1 MDIRVKRIYDDPA
14 ADDGQRV
21 LVDRLWPRGISKE
34 TAALDAWLKDVAP
47 SDALR
52 KWYHANLDRWDEFRQ
67 RYVTELEGRQEPLGE
82 LRDRARQGPLTLLFA
97 ATQTE
102 RNHATVLKEL
112 LEG

>member
-1 MDIRVKRIYDDPA
+1 MDIRVKRIYEEPA

-52 KWYHANLDRWDEFRQ
+52 KWYHANLDRWEEFRD
-67 RYVTELEGRQEPLGE
+67 RYLAELDERTEPLDE
-82 LRDRARQGPLTLLFA
+82 LRDRARQGTVTLLFA
-97 ATQTE
+97 ARQTD

-112 LEG
+112 LEV

>member
-1 MDIRVKRIYDDPA
+1 MDIRVKRIYEEPSD
-14 ADDGQRV
+14 DDGQRV

-34 TAALDAWLKDVAP
+34 TAALDEWLKEVAP

-52 KWYHANLDRWDEFRQ
+52 KWYHANVDEWDEFRT
-67 RYVTELEGRQEPLGE
+67 RYLAELGE
-82 LRDRARQGPLTLLFA
+82 RTGPLDQLRDRARQGTLTLLFA
-97 ATQTE
+97 AKQTD